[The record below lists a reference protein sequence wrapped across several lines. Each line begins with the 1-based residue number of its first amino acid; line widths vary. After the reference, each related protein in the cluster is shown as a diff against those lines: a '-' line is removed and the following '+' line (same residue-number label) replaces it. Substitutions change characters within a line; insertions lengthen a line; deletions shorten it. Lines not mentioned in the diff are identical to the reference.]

1 VSLSKK
7 NSDPFCRIVA
17 EIPNDGKSK
26 NSRIGIL
33 NMVGA
38 SFVGIISKTQGGTC
52 GSVFFDGSVYTFD
65 RDNGEA
71 TS

>member
-1 VSLSKK
+1 
-7 NSDPFCRIVA
+7 
-17 EIPNDGKSK
+17 
-26 NSRIGIL
+26 L